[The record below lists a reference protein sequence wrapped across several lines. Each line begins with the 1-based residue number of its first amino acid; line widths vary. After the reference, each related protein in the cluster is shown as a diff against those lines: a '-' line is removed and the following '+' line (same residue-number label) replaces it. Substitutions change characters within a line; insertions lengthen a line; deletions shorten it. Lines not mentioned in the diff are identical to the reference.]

1 MPPRKEPCRNFM
13 RGSCQY
19 GERCKFLHAAQQQP
33 KPNPFGF
40 GSQSSN
46 FQNTNMQQTKSSPFG
61 FGVQSNSQPR
71 GSDDLGPKSS
81 PFGFGVQSNS
91 QPRGSDDLGPK
102 SNPFGFGVQSNSQ
115 PRGSNDLGLKQN
127 QYKPFE
133 NKWTRSATTNSSSS
147 RQTDNQPVAPNHT
160 CTDAESCRRQIVED
174 FNNEKPLWLLTCYG
188 HRKNGPCDIIG
199 DVSYEELRAA
209 AYDDAKRGQSL
220 MSIVERERSLVN
232 SKVAEFE
239 NLLRNPYAST
249 STSAPNAQSPFPGAT
264 PSTSLSAQSSAQ
276 SSFPPSASSFSQL
289 GTILNTGTSTPPT
302 SAFGQP
308 SLPGNSFKTSNSSGA
323 NAFSFGNTSASGSF
337 GFGTQVSTQSY
348 QNPSTPSNIFASSGR
363 NLFSTSTT
371 SPHFANTSGGQ
382 FPTPSQGGFPV
393 TASPVS
399 INLTNTASTEDFSGD
414 NSIWTKK
421 EWKIGEIP
429 EEAPPDRYVF

>member
-46 FQNTNMQQTKSSPFG
+46 FQNTNMQQTKS
-61 FGVQSNSQPR
+61 
-71 GSDDLGPKSS
+71 
-81 PFGFGVQSNS
+81 
-91 QPRGSDDLGPK
+91 
-102 SNPFGFGVQSNSQ
+102 NPFGFGVQSNSQ
-115 PRGSNDLGLKQN
+115 PRGSSDLGLKQN

-188 HRKNGPCDIIG
+188 HRKNGPCDITG

-264 PSTSLSAQSSAQ
+264 PSASLSAQSSAQ

-371 SPHFANTSGGQ
+371 SPHFANPSGGQ
-382 FPTPSQGGFPV
+382 LLTPSQGGFPV

>member
-46 FQNTNMQQTKSSPFG
+46 FQNTNMQQTKS
-61 FGVQSNSQPR
+61 
-71 GSDDLGPKSS
+71 
-81 PFGFGVQSNS
+81 
-91 QPRGSDDLGPK
+91 
-102 SNPFGFGVQSNSQ
+102 NPFGLGVQGNSQ

-188 HRKNGPCDIIG
+188 HRKNGPCDITG

-209 AYDDAKRGQSL
+209 AYDDAKHGQSL

-239 NLLRNPYAST
+239 NLLRNPHAST
-249 STSAPNAQSPFPGAT
+249 STSAPNAQSPIPGAT
-264 PSTSLSAQSSAQ
+264 PSVSLSAQSPFPGAAPSASSPFPGAAPSASLSALSPFPSAAPNALSSPQ
-276 SSFPPSASSFSQL
+276 SSFPPSASRFSQL
-289 GTILNTGTSTPPT
+289 GTILNTGTITPPT
-302 SAFGQP
+302 SAFGRP
-308 SLPGNSFKTSNSSGA
+308 SLPGNSFKTSNSSGV

-363 NLFSTSTT
+363 NLFSTSTS
-371 SPHFANTSGGQ
+371 SPHFANSSGGQ
-382 FPTPSQGGFPV
+382 LPTPSQGGFPV
-393 TASPVS
+393 TASPAS
-399 INLTNTASTEDFSGD
+399 INLTSTASTEHFSGD

>member
-1 MPPRKEPCRNFM
+1 MLSHADARLWKILIMRNHCGFLPAM
-13 RGSCQY
+13 VIVKMVHVILLVMLAMKSC
-19 GERCKFLHAAQQQP
+19 C
-33 KPNPFGF
+33 
-40 GSQSSN
+40 
-46 FQNTNMQQTKSSPFG
+46 
-61 FGVQSNSQPR
+61 
-71 GSDDLGPKSS
+71 
-81 PFGFGVQSNS
+81 
-91 QPRGSDDLGPK
+91 
-102 SNPFGFGVQSNSQ
+102 
-115 PRGSNDLGLKQN
+115 
-127 QYKPFE
+127 
-133 NKWTRSATTNSSSS
+133 
-147 RQTDNQPVAPNHT
+147 
-160 CTDAESCRRQIVED
+160 
-174 FNNEKPLWLLTCYG
+174 
-188 HRKNGPCDIIG
+188 
-199 DVSYEELRAA
+199 
-209 AYDDAKRGQSL
+209 DDAKRGQSL

-264 PSTSLSAQSSAQ
+264 PSASLSAQSPFPGAAPSASLSAQSPFPGAAPNALSSAQ

-302 SAFGQP
+302 STFGQP

-337 GFGTQVSTQSY
+337 GFGTQVSTQSN

-382 FPTPSQGGFPV
+382 FPTPSQGVFPV

-399 INLTNTASTEDFSGD
+399 INLANTASTEDFSGD

>member
-19 GERCKFLHAAQQQP
+19 GERCKFQHAAPQQP

-40 GSQSSN
+40 GSQSTN
-46 FQNTNMQQTKSSPFG
+46 FQSTNMQQT
-61 FGVQSNSQPR
+61 
-71 GSDDLGPKSS
+71 
-81 PFGFGVQSNS
+81 
-91 QPRGSDDLGPK
+91 K

-133 NKWTRSATTNSSSS
+133 NKWTRSANTNSSSS
-147 RQTDNQPVAPNHT
+147 KQSDNQPVAPNHT
-160 CTDAESCRRQIVED
+160 CTDPESCRRQIVED
-174 FNNEKPLWLLTCYG
+174 FNNEKPMCESLTYFLVF
-188 HRKNGPCDIIG
+188 GPCDITG

-220 MSIVERERSLVN
+220 TSIVERERRLVN

-239 NLLRNPYAST
+239 NLLRNPYASP
-249 STSAPNAQSPFPGAT
+249 STSAPNAQSHFPGSA
-264 PSTSLSAQSSAQ
+264 PSASLSAQSPFPGGAPSASLSAQ
-276 SSFPPSASSFSQL
+276 SPFPGGAPSASLSAQSPFPGAAPNASLSAQNSFPPSASSFSQL
-289 GTILNTGTSTPPT
+289 GALLNTGVSTPT
-302 SAFGQP
+302 NNTFGQP
-308 SLPGNSFKTSNSSGA
+308 SSLGNSFKTSSSSGAA
-323 NAFSFGNTSASGSF
+323 NAFSFGNASGSF
-337 GFGTQVSTQSY
+337 GFGSQVPTQSQ
-348 QNPSTPSNIFASSGR
+348 QNPFSPSN

-371 SPHFANTSGGQ
+371 SPHFPNPSGGQ
-382 FPTPSQGGFPV
+382 LPTPSQGLFA
-393 TASPVS
+393 ASVMAAPAS
-399 INLTNTASTEDFSGD
+399 INLTSAASTEDFSGD

-429 EEAPPDRYVF
+429 EEAPPDRYVY